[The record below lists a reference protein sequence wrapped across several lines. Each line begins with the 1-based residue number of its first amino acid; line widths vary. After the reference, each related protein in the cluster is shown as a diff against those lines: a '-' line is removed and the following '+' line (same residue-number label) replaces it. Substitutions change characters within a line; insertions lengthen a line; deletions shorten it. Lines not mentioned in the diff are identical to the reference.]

1 MLDSESYKFLDV
13 DIIFDKVK
21 VIVEHFKD
29 LLLTNN
35 CCFHHLKEQLE
46 ILFDH
51 IHRCFKIFCRKM
63 LANYFSHW
71 WQFGNSKFVAH
82 SRDISCC
89 SVIQCRVRETLLTF
103 VAHFFQKNVNHWN
116 MTLEILLNIGL
127 DNDQSK
133 ERYGDA
139 VELFLNEYPHGT
151 IRKKKCHLQG
161 HVYQSNQVLLKK
173 HCHDAASSLLIISS
187 DEESE

>member
-1 MLDSESYKFLDV
+1 
-13 DIIFDKVK
+13 
-21 VIVEHFKD
+21 
-29 LLLTNN
+29 
-35 CCFHHLKEQLE
+35 
-46 ILFDH
+46 
-51 IHRCFKIFCRKM
+51 
-63 LANYFSHW
+63 
-71 WQFGNSKFVAH
+71 
-82 SRDISCC
+82 
-89 SVIQCRVRETLLTF
+89 
-103 VAHFFQKNVNHWN
+103 

>member
-1 MLDSESYKFLDV
+1 
-13 DIIFDKVK
+13 
-21 VIVEHFKD
+21 
-29 LLLTNN
+29 
-35 CCFHHLKEQLE
+35 
-46 ILFDH
+46 
-51 IHRCFKIFCRKM
+51 
-63 LANYFSHW
+63 
-71 WQFGNSKFVAH
+71 
-82 SRDISCC
+82 
-89 SVIQCRVRETLLTF
+89 
-103 VAHFFQKNVNHWN
+103 

-127 DNDQSK
+127 DNDQRK